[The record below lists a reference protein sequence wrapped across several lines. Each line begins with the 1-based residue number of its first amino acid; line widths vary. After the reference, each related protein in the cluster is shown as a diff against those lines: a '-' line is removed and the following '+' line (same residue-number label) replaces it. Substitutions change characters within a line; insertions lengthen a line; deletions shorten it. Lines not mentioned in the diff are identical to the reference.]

1 MLRRHPTCR
10 SSDNGRVRRR
20 ASCRCRESATHR
32 RLRTR
37 GRTIRPRAQRRL
49 ERPFVQC
56 AECSSLRDSTHTASY
71 ATKRALR
78 VVGEEPSAR
87 ALCMRR
93 ERERE
98 RERPRERP
106 ERRGSQ
112 RGSESES
119 ESESV
124 CVCVFVSVFG
134 FNRLFFTIACAS
146 ARVARRHQVTA
157 KGRTVSWS
165 FRSERAPD
173 AAITLHLPCSS
184 H

>member
-87 ALCMRR
+87 ALCMKR

-98 RERPRERP
+98 RDLERDQSAEGVREGARA
-106 ERRGSQ
+106 RARA
-112 RGSESES
+112 RA
-119 ESESV
+119 